1 MVEGPRSVTKAVRR
15 VALERPALRLD
26 LVARELRRRAPA
38 NPAPGLVGRAVDG
51 LEVELAA
58 VRRQLGRRR

>member
-1 MVEGPRSVTKAVRR
+1 M
-15 VALERPALRLD
+15 ALELPAPRLD

-38 NPAPGLVGRAVDG
+38 NPAPGLVGRAVGG